1 MFCSYCDSKL
11 FEEDRVCPQC
21 GAGTKNSYPNKEE
34 VEKSPFEDILAIAVQ
49 NFPEKM
55 TCGQSLDLKVY
66 GIPKNGSPYILPNN
80 TIKIV
85 PEKNNI
91 FITTENIIKAINVGS
106 CSVRV
111 YSEVIGQYIDYI
123 GSINVR

>member
-1 MFCSYCDSKL
+1 MFCSYCDSRI

-21 GAGTKNSYPNKEE
+21 GAGTKDSYSKKE
-34 VEKSPFEDILAIAVQ
+34 VIEKSPFEDILAIAVQ

-55 TCGQSLDLKVY
+55 TCGQSLELKVY

-91 FITTENIIKAINVGS
+91 FITNENTIKANSVGFS
-106 CSVRV
+106 DVRV
-111 YSEVIGQYIDYI
+111 YSERIGQHIDYI